1 MDYNERA
8 KKDLIDLDIDDI
20 KEDDMNQKYQL
31 RKKHN
36 QELIMERRKKRIGIL
51 NESNIKENSININI
65 ESNNVTNKLNKDKK
79 IFLEPSDFLNNNE
92 KLNKISEKNIEMILD
107 CLKSEDINKNQ
118 WIIYSLRIYFEKNN
132 PELNE
137 YLLFFENNIN
147 IYLEALLK
155 KYHDTIYIVNEIL
168 IIITNLFSYDEIINK
183 FPEKYFLFFLTNSY
197 LTIYTEQILTEEEE
211 IIISILL
218 LLTNILIGKKTLI
231 KKIFD
236 DEEFIYSIIDII
248 KEKETLYTNIAFYF
262 VKFFKMVLQSLSN
275 DYIKNKNLFYLILDK
290 IFIIYK
296 KCDKVDI
303 IINKN
308 IILLIIDS
316 LKCYCKDKNDI
327 EEYFAFNYLFE
338 ERNDDIMF
346 IHYFCSS
353 LYNNTHFYF
362 SDNTALIDSLN
373 LLKEITFNCNNAQM
387 ECLFNSNEYNY
398 NLLDLANKY
407 YQFMIKDNSNYI
419 IQLLELCINIID
431 TDLYFALQL
440 IFSLFFGNLIIYFSE
455 NITNKKILD
464 KYLDLFIRLLG
475 YNNKNIAE
483 NLFKR
488 GIIYE
493 AIFCKLLCGCDNS
506 ILSFNN
512 EMILKMLKIIVDYLE
527 IALQPLEKEKFTR
540 EDFLLLNSFKEFV
553 LTSKIISEE
562 TRDCLIHLEYMNNI

>member
-1 MDYNERA
+1 MYYNERV

-20 KEDDMNQKYQL
+20 KENDMNQKYQL

-36 QELIMERRKKRIGIL
+36 KEIIMEHRRKIIGLL
-51 NESNIKENSININI
+51 NESNTKENIINENV
-65 ESNNVTNKLNKDKK
+65 ETNHVTNKLNKDKK
-79 IFLEPSDFLNNNE
+79 IFLNSSDFLNNNE
-92 KLNKISEKNIEMILD
+92 KLNKISEKNIGMILD

-137 YLLFFENNIN
+137 YLILFENNIN

-155 KYHDTIYIVNEIL
+155 KYNDIIYIVNGIL
-168 IIITNLFSYDEIINK
+168 IIIANLFSYDEIINN

-218 LLTNILIGKKTLI
+218 LLNNILIGKKALI
-231 KKIFD
+231 KKICD
-236 DEEFIYSIIDII
+236 DEKLICSIIDII
-248 KEKETLYTNIAFYF
+248 KEKETLNTNIAFYF
-262 VKFFKMVLQSLSN
+262 VKYFKMVLESLKN
-275 DYIKNKNLFYLILDK
+275 DYIKNKYLFCSILDK

-296 KCDKVDI
+296 RCDEVDI

-327 EEYFAFNYLFE
+327 EEYIVFNYLFE
-338 ERNDDIMF
+338 ERNDDIMI

-353 LYNNTHFYF
+353 LYNNIDFYF
-362 SDNTALIDSLN
+362 SDNIALIGSLN
-373 LLKEITFNCNNAQM
+373 LLKEITFNCNKEQM
-387 ECLFNSNEYNY
+387 ICLFNSYKYNY
-398 NLLDLANKY
+398 HLLDLANKY
-407 YQFMIKDNSNYI
+407 YQFINKDNPNYI
-419 IQLLELCINIID
+419 IQLLQLCINIINS
-431 TDLYFALQL
+431 DLYFALKI
-440 IFSLFFGNLIIYFSE
+440 IFSLFFENLIKYFSK
-455 NITNKKILD
+455 NYINKKIIDL
-464 KYLDLFIRLLG
+464 YLDIFIILLG
-475 YNNKNIAE
+475 YDDKNIAE

-493 AIFCKLLCGCDNS
+493 GIFCKLLCGCNGS
-506 ILSFNN
+506 SLYFNN
-512 EMILKMLKIIVDYLE
+512 KMIFKMLKIICEYLK
-527 IALQPLEKEKFTR
+527 IALMPLEKDKITR
-540 EDFLLLNSFKEFV
+540 EDLLLLNSFKNFV
-553 LTSKIISEE
+553 LTSNIISEE